1 VICIFNL
8 GDFSRKIE
16 GEQGVRASAV
26 DTPAVLRLG
35 SNHKEIQRAVRIMKL
50 KNQVAVITGAGRNI
64 GKAMA
69 KLFATEGAKIAVV
82 EMHQGRGQAVVDE
95 ITGAGGEAIVVM
107 CDVSKS
113 KDVQAMVK
121 TVVAKFG
128 GIDILV
134 NNAALTDHANIFDS
148 TEDEFDKVIA
158 VSLKGPYLVTKY
170 VAEQMRKQGRG
181 GKIVNFGSTSG
192 MVGRFDGIAY
202 AAAKAGVINM
212 TRAMAVQL
220 AADKIRVNC
229 VVPNRSGS
237 PVGYDDD
244 VAGSRTFQ
252 NLAGRLG
259 TADDQAKAAL
269 FLVSDDSEF
278 IIGHAL
284 LVDGGVMATANF
296 PREQFQK

>member
-1 VICIFNL
+1 
-8 GDFSRKIE
+8 
-16 GEQGVRASAV
+16 
-26 DTPAVLRLG
+26 
-35 SNHKEIQRAVRIMKL
+35 MKL
-50 KNQVAVITGAGRNI
+50 QGQVAVITGGGRNI

-69 KLFATEGAKIAVV
+69 KLFAAEGAKIIVA
-82 EMHQGRGQAVVDE
+82 EMHAGRGQAVVDE
-95 ITGAGGEAIVVM
+95 INKSGGQAALVLG
-107 CDVSKS
+107 DVSKS
-113 KDVQAMVK
+113 ADVQRMVK
-121 TVVAKFG
+121 EAVAKFG
-128 GIDILV
+128 AIDILV

-148 TEDEFDKVIA
+148 TEEEFDKVIA

-170 VAEQMRKQGRG
+170 VAMQMKSQGRG

-192 MVGRFDGIAY
+192 MVGRPDGIAY

-220 AADKIRVNC
+220 SPYKIRVNC
-229 VVPNRSGS
+229 IVPNRSGS

-244 VAGSRTFQ
+244 VAGSRTFD

-269 FLVSDDSEF
+269 FLVSEDSGF
-278 IIGHAL
+278 VYGHAL

-296 PREQFQK
+296 PKEQFQK

>member
-1 VICIFNL
+1 
-8 GDFSRKIE
+8 
-16 GEQGVRASAV
+16 
-26 DTPAVLRLG
+26 
-35 SNHKEIQRAVRIMKL
+35 MKL
-50 KNQVAVITGAGRNI
+50 KGQVAMITGAGRNI

-69 KLFATEGAKIAVV
+69 KLFASEGAKIVV
-82 EMHQGRGQAVVDE
+82 AEVHEGRGQAVVDE
-95 ITGAGGEAIVVM
+95 INRSGQEAMLVLG
-107 CDVSKS
+107 DVSQS
-113 KDVQAMVK
+113 ADVREMVHK
-121 TVVAKFG
+121 VVAKFG

-148 TEDEFDKVIA
+148 SEEEFDKVIA
-158 VSLKGPYLVTKY
+158 VSLKGPYLVTKF
-170 VAEQMRKQGRG
+170 VAEQMRQQGRG

-220 AADKIRVNC
+220 AEYRIRVNC

-237 PVGYDDD
+237 PVGFDDD

-259 TADDQAKAAL
+259 TAEDQAKAAL
-269 FLVSDDSEF
+269 FLVSDDSDF
-278 IIGHAL
+278 VYGHSL
-284 LVDGGVMATANF
+284 VVDGGVMATANF
-296 PREQFQK
+296 PREQFHK

>member
-1 VICIFNL
+1 
-8 GDFSRKIE
+8 
-16 GEQGVRASAV
+16 
-26 DTPAVLRLG
+26 
-35 SNHKEIQRAVRIMKL
+35 MKL
-50 KNQVAVITGAGRNI
+50 FGQVAIITGAGRNI

-69 KLFATEGAKIAVV
+69 KLFASEGAKIAVAEV
-82 EMHQGRGQAVVDE
+82 HEGRGQTVVEE
-95 ITGAGGEAIVVM
+95 INQAGYEATLVLG
-107 CDVSKS
+107 DVAKS
-113 KDVQAMVK
+113 RDVQAMVEG
-121 TVVAKFG
+121 VVAKFG

-134 NNAALTDHANIFDS
+134 NNAALTDHATILDS
-148 TEDEFDKVIA
+148 SEEEFDKVIA
-158 VSLKGPYLVTKY
+158 VSLKGPYVVTKY
-170 VAEQMRKQGRG
+170 VALQMVKQGRG

-192 MVGRFDGIAY
+192 MVGRPDGIAY

-220 AADKIRVNC
+220 APYKIRVNC

-244 VAGSRTFQ
+244 VAGSRTFD

-278 IIGHAL
+278 IIGHPL
-284 LVDGGVMATANF
+284 VVDGGVMATANF
-296 PREQFQK
+296 PKEQFQK

>member
-1 VICIFNL
+1 
-8 GDFSRKIE
+8 
-16 GEQGVRASAV
+16 
-26 DTPAVLRLG
+26 
-35 SNHKEIQRAVRIMKL
+35 MKL
-50 KNQVAVITGAGRNI
+50 KEQVAIITGAGRNI

-69 KLFATEGAKIAVV
+69 KLFASEGAKIVIA
-82 EMHQGRGQAVVDE
+82 EMHEGRGQAVVDE
-95 ITGAGGEAIVVM
+95 INKSGREAALVLGDI
-107 CDVSKS
+107 SKS
-113 KDVQAMVK
+113 SDVQAMVK
-121 TVVAKFG
+121 NAVAKFG
-128 GIDILV
+128 GIDILG

-148 TEDEFDKVIA
+148 TEEEFDKVIA
-158 VSLKGPYLVTKY
+158 VSLKGPYLMTKY

-181 GKIVNFGSTSG
+181 GKVLNFGSTSG
-192 MVGRFDGIAY
+192 MIGRFDGIAY

-220 AADKIRVNC
+220 AEYKIRVNC

-269 FLVSDDSEF
+269 FLVSDDSDF
-278 IIGHAL
+278 IYGHPL
-284 LVDGGVMATANF
+284 VVDGGVMATANF

>member
-1 VICIFNL
+1 
-8 GDFSRKIE
+8 
-16 GEQGVRASAV
+16 
-26 DTPAVLRLG
+26 
-35 SNHKEIQRAVRIMKL
+35 MKL
-50 KNQVAVITGAGRNI
+50 KDQVALITGAGRNI

-69 KLFATEGAKIAVV
+69 KLFASEGAKIVV
-82 EMHQGRGQAVVDE
+82 AEMHEGRGQAVVDE
-95 ITGAGGEAIVVM
+95 INKSGGQASLVLG
-107 CDVSKS
+107 DVSKS
-113 KDVQAMVK
+113 ADVERMVK
-121 TVVAKFG
+121 EVVAKFG
-128 GIDILV
+128 GVDILV

-148 TEDEFDKVIA
+148 TEEEFDKIIA

-192 MVGRFDGIAY
+192 MVGRPDGIAY

-220 AADKIRVNC
+220 APYQIRVNC
-229 VVPNRSGS
+229 IVPNRSGS

-244 VAGSRTFQ
+244 VTGGRAFD

-269 FLVSDDSEF
+269 FLVSDDSGF
-278 IIGHAL
+278 VYGHAL

-296 PREQFQK
+296 PKEQFQK

>member
-1 VICIFNL
+1 
-8 GDFSRKIE
+8 
-16 GEQGVRASAV
+16 
-26 DTPAVLRLG
+26 
-35 SNHKEIQRAVRIMKL
+35 MKL
-50 KNQVAVITGAGRNI
+50 KRQVAVITGAGRNI

-69 KLFATEGAKIAVV
+69 KLFASEGAKIAVV
-82 EMHQGRGQAVVDE
+82 EMHEGRGQAVVDE
-95 ITGAGGEAIVVM
+95 IHRSGHEAMLVR
-107 CDVSKS
+107 CDVAKAS
-113 KDVQAMVK
+113 DVQAMVK
-121 TVVAKFG
+121 QVVGKFG

-134 NNAALTDHANIFDS
+134 NNAALTDHANLFDS
-148 TEDEFDKVIA
+148 TEEEFDKVIA

-170 VAEQMRKQGRG
+170 IAEQMRRQGRG

-192 MVGRFDGIAY
+192 LVGRFDGIAY

-220 AADKIRVNC
+220 AEYKIRVNC

-244 VAGSRTFQ
+244 VSGSRTFQ

-269 FLVSDDSEF
+269 FLVSDDSDF
-278 IIGHAL
+278 IYGHPL
-284 LVDGGVMATANF
+284 VVDGGVMATANF

>member
-1 VICIFNL
+1 
-8 GDFSRKIE
+8 
-16 GEQGVRASAV
+16 
-26 DTPAVLRLG
+26 
-35 SNHKEIQRAVRIMKL
+35 MKL
-50 KNQVAVITGAGRNI
+50 FGQVAIITGAGRNI

-69 KLFATEGAKIAVV
+69 KLFASEGAKIAVAEV
-82 EMHQGRGQAVVDE
+82 HEGRGQAVVDE
-95 ITGAGGEAIVVM
+95 INQAGYEAMLVLG
-107 CDVSKS
+107 DVAKS
-113 KDVQAMVK
+113 SDVQAMVEGI
-121 TVVAKFG
+121 VAKFG

-134 NNAALTDHANIFDS
+134 NNAALTDHATILDS
-148 TEDEFDKVIA
+148 AEEEFDKVIA

-170 VAEQMRKQGRG
+170 VAQQMIKQGRG

-192 MVGRFDGIAY
+192 MVGRPDGIAY

-220 AADKIRVNC
+220 APYKIRVNC

>member
-1 VICIFNL
+1 MFGALRVNRDCERQL
-8 GDFSRKIE
+8 
-16 GEQGVRASAV
+16 
-26 DTPAVLRLG
+26 DTALRLSIVFRTDHAKG
-35 SNHKEIQRAVRIMKL
+35 SDVMKL
-50 KNQVAVITGAGRNI
+50 KGQVAVITGAGRNI

-69 KLFATEGAKIAVV
+69 KLFAAEGAKIAVI
-82 EMHQGRGQAVVDE
+82 EMHEGRGQAVVDE
-95 ITGAGGEAIVVM
+95 IKKESGQEAMLVL
-107 CDVSKS
+107 CDVAKS
-113 KDVQAMVK
+113 SDVKEMVK
-121 TVVAKFG
+121 KVVDKLG

-148 TEDEFDKVIA
+148 TEEEFDKVIA

-170 VAEQMRKQGRG
+170 VAQQMRDQGRG

-220 AADKIRVNC
+220 ADYRIRVNC

-244 VAGSRTFQ
+244 VAGSRTVQ
-252 NLAGRLG
+252 NLANRLG
-259 TADDQAKAAL
+259 TAEDQAKAAL
-269 FLVSDDSEF
+269 FLVSDDSDF
-278 IIGHAL
+278 IYGHPL
-284 LVDGGVMATANF
+284 VVDGGVMATANF

>member
-1 VICIFNL
+1 
-8 GDFSRKIE
+8 
-16 GEQGVRASAV
+16 
-26 DTPAVLRLG
+26 
-35 SNHKEIQRAVRIMKL
+35 MKL
-50 KNQVAVITGAGRNI
+50 KGQVAMITGAGRNI

-69 KLFATEGAKIAVV
+69 KLFASEGAKIVV
-82 EMHQGRGQAVVDE
+82 AEVHEGRGRAVVDE
-95 ITGAGGEAIVVM
+95 IHRTGQEAMLVLG
-107 CDVSKS
+107 DVSKS
-113 KDVQAMVK
+113 KDVQEMV
-121 TVVAKFG
+121 TSVVAKFG

-148 TEDEFDKVIA
+148 TEEEFDKVIA
-158 VSLKGPYLVTKY
+158 VSLKGPYLMTKY

-181 GKIVNFGSTSG
+181 GKILNFGSTSG

-220 AADKIRVNC
+220 AECKIRVNC

-244 VAGSRTFQ
+244 VAGSRTVQ

-259 TADDQAKAAL
+259 TAEDQAKAAL
-269 FLVSDDSEF
+269 FLVSEDSDF
-278 IIGHAL
+278 IYGHAL

-296 PREQFQK
+296 PREQFTKSSS

>member
-1 VICIFNL
+1 
-8 GDFSRKIE
+8 
-16 GEQGVRASAV
+16 
-26 DTPAVLRLG
+26 
-35 SNHKEIQRAVRIMKL
+35 MKL
-50 KNQVAVITGAGRNI
+50 KGQVAVITGAGRNI

-69 KLFATEGAKIAVV
+69 KLFAAEGAKIAVI

-95 ITGAGGEAIVVM
+95 INKSGREAMLVL
-107 CDVSKS
+107 CDVAKAS
-113 KDVQAMVK
+113 DVKEMVK
-121 TVVAKFG
+121 KVSAKFG
-128 GIDILV
+128 GIDILI

-148 TEDEFDKVIA
+148 TEQEFDKVIE

-170 VAEQMRKQGRG
+170 VAQQMRDQGGG

-220 AADKIRVNC
+220 AEYKIRVNC

-244 VAGSRTFQ
+244 VAGSRTVQ

-269 FLVSDDSEF
+269 FLVSDESDF
-278 IIGHAL
+278 IYGHPL
-284 LVDGGVMATANF
+284 VVDGGVMATANF
-296 PREQFQK
+296 PRENFQK